1 MDINV
6 CRITIKKMKLFSF
19 KEFFS
24 EALGDSVVFTFGRM
38 NPPTVGHGKLIDKVL
53 SVAKSSGAK
62 AIIYPS
68 KTEDDNKNPLSFKM
82 KVQVLKDVYGNIVK
96 TDRTVQ
102 SPFHALDKLD
112 DKKVSNVTFV
122 VGSDRVKEFKKNMT
136 SHIKKN
142 LSNIKNFSVV
152 SAGERDPDASGVS
165 GMSGSKMRSFVQ
177 KDKFEKFRKGLL
189 SKNSKLAKK
198 VFSLLKK
205 KQS

>member
-1 MDINV
+1 
-6 CRITIKKMKLFSF
+6 MKLFSF

-24 EALGDSVVFTFGRM
+24 EAVKDSVVFTFGRM

-82 KVQVLKDVYGNIVK
+82 KVQVLKDVYGNIVN
-96 TDRTVQ
+96 TDRSVQ
-102 SPFHALDKLD
+102 NPFHALDKLD

-122 VGSDRVKEFKKNMT
+122 VGSDRVREFKKNMT

-152 SAGERDPDASGVS
+152 SAGERDPDASGVA

-189 SKNSKLAKK
+189 TKNSKLAKK

>member
-1 MDINV
+1 
-6 CRITIKKMKLFSF
+6 MKLFSF

-24 EALGDSVVFTFGRM
+24 EAVKDSVVFTFGRM

-68 KTEDDNKNPLSFKM
+68 KTEDDSKNPLSFKM

-102 SPFHALDKLD
+102 NPFDALDKLD
-112 DKKVSNVTFV
+112 DKNVSKVTFV

>member
-1 MDINV
+1 
-6 CRITIKKMKLFSF
+6 MKVFSF

-24 EALGDSVVFTFGRM
+24 EAVKDSVVFTFGRM

-68 KTEDDNKNPLSFKM
+68 KTEDDNKNPLPFKM
-82 KVQVLKDVYGNIVK
+82 KVQVLKDVYGNIVN
-96 TDRTVQ
+96 TDRSVQ
-102 SPFHALDKLD
+102 NPFHALEKLD

-122 VGSDRVKEFKKNMT
+122 VGSDRVREFKKNMT

-205 KQS
+205 KQ

>member
-1 MDINV
+1 
-6 CRITIKKMKLFSF
+6 MKLFSF

-24 EALGDSVVFTFGRM
+24 EAVSDSVVFTFGRM

-68 KTEDDNKNPLSFKM
+68 KTEDDSKNPLPFKM
-82 KVQVLKDVYGNIVK
+82 KVQVLKDVYGSIVD

-102 SPFHALDKLD
+102 NPFDALEKLD
-112 DKKVSNVTFV
+112 GKNVSKVTFV
-122 VGSDRVKEFKKNMT
+122 VGSDRVKEFTKNMT
-136 SHIKKN
+136 SHIKKHLN
-142 LSNIKNFSVV
+142 NIKNFSVV

-205 KQS
+205 KQ

>member
-1 MDINV
+1 L
-6 CRITIKKMKLFSF
+6 IKYYQLPK
-19 KEFFS
+19 
-24 EALGDSVVFTFGRM
+24 A
-38 NPPTVGHGKLIDKVL
+38 
-53 SVAKSSGAK
+53 SGAK
-62 AIIYPS
+62 PIIYPS

-112 DKKVSNVTFV
+112 DKKVSKVTFV
-122 VGSDRVKEFKKNMT
+122 VGSDRVREFKKNMS